1 MLVYKS
7 RNNDKVLFSYYK
19 NLHIEYEINKLDR
32 LIFEIPNDYRHI
44 FRVEGFTEQG
54 NEIYEIKNIEP
65 YYDGYKIESVL
76 SNLDWKEK
84 FNKSLN
90 FPYKTIEDVLKG
102 IMPNGWSYKLLE
114 TISKRRTITAD
125 HKTSWQVLEEAAKK
139 FDIEFRLSPKKKE
152 IICAEKIY
160 NESNSYLNVGL
171 NVEDKDISIES
182 FDFATRIVPEGMNG
196 LKINQI
202 NDGKDYLED
211 NSYSDKVIHYYWKDE
226 RYTNI
231 KNLKDEAQR
240 KLEVLARPKINI
252 ELKVKDLRQAVGVEE
267 DFSNGSFGIGDY
279 VYLIDQ
285 DRKTKE
291 QFRVLRLVEYPYR
304 PMDNEITL
312 SNKPEDI
319 VDDMNRSIEL
329 TEQMWEET
337 RVRFETTDKAIEASV
352 ATNKRYTDDS
362 FKTYKTERKQT
373 DKNIYESIL
382 ESTTYVDPVTGQ
394 TKPII
399 DKQLEIDKTVDGIN
413 IKLRDQLTAN
423 NEFDKTLD
431 NLRESLNEGFSNTN
445 NKINKDLQALKEE
458 LGEDIDYTKVDFKK
472 RHDLLK
478 LELESAAKEI
488 NEAKQS
494 LGSFRDDFENRD
506 SEVSREL
513 LGIKTDISL
522 TREKIQTQIDS
533 VSKATER
540 AVNDMGSET
549 KKDIKTYLL
558 NNYSSSIQTDQ
569 KIENK
574 VGRLK
579 TSINEDIDN
588 LSKEINEAYS
598 LISQTNDKITSQVT
612 LYDVSK
618 VVDSKTN
625 GIEKRIR
632 ETESKITQTANQISS
647 RVKENEIISAINQ
660 TAEQVKIKANKINFE
675 GSTIDAKGTFR
686 TLNGVGESGVEIKYN
701 NIKFKDNRWNGK
713 TFGNISVARLKGT
726 DALGMLIG
734 HYQTSHL
741 GISYWS
747 SKAQAY
753 YDYVTFDRWNYTG
766 RRKDFPVTFNEKTHF
781 KDTVRMEGKLHFDKV
796 RLQPYSNGLA
806 MENYSGYGL
815 SVTDSGEVWITKGG
829 KLTKRLDN

>member
-7 RNNDKVLFSYYK
+7 RNSDKVLFSYYK

-44 FRVEGFTEQG
+44 FRVEGFIEQG

-76 SNLDWKEK
+76 SNLDWQEK

-267 DFSNGSFGIGDY
+267 DFSHGSFGIGDY

-291 QFRVLRLVEYPYR
+291 QFRVLRFVEYPYR

-337 RVRFETTDKAIEASV
+337 RVRFETTDEAIEASV

-373 DKNIYESIL
+373 DKNIYESIS

-413 IKLRDQLTAN
+413 IKLRDQITAN

-431 NLRESLNEGFSNTN
+431 NLRESL
-445 NKINKDLQALKEE
+445 
-458 LGEDIDYTKVDFKK
+458 
-472 RHDLLK
+472 
-478 LELESAAKEI
+478 

-513 LGIKTDISL
+513 LGIKTDINL

-533 VSKATER
+533 VSKATEK
-540 AVNDMGSET
+540 AINNMGDET
-549 KKDIKTYLL
+549 KQDIKTYLL

-574 VGRLK
+574 VGQLK
-579 TSINEDIDN
+579 TSISEDIDN
-588 LSKEINEAYS
+588 LSKEISEN
-598 LISQTNDKITSQVT
+598 
-612 LYDVSK
+612 
-618 VVDSKTN
+618 
-625 GIEKRIR
+625 
-632 ETESKITQTANQISS
+632 ESKITQTANEISS
-647 RVKENEIISAINQ
+647 RVRENEVISAINQ
-660 TAEQVKIKANKINFE
+660 SAEQIKIQANKINLQ
-675 GSTIDAKGTFR
+675 GDLHLTGTFSN
-686 TLNGVGESGVEIKYN
+686 LNSQGQGVSLRNNRLQVYDNSINDKQKTIGQIWPARFSDRQGGRMRLDHFATGLTEINYIKKYTYDDYHHYMVFD
-701 NIKFKDNRWNGK
+701 INGYTDRYVNK
-713 TFGNISVARLKGT
+713 EPISVFENMYFANHKKLRFGNWEFVSERDGVLKIKPVHVKAGFLFSHN
-726 DALGMLIG
+726 DGQHKDG
-734 HYQTSHL
+734 FHY
-741 GISYWS
+741 
-747 SKAQAY
+747 Y
-753 YDYVTFDRWNYTG
+753 YA
-766 RRKDFPVTFNEKTHF
+766 
-781 KDTVRMEGKLHFDKV
+781 
-796 RLQPYSNGLA
+796 S
-806 MENYSGYGL
+806 
-815 SVTDSGEVWITKGG
+815 GG
-829 KLTKRLDN
+829 KDVTKLVQAM